1 MKKNFLFL
9 VSMVIIP
16 CIMCFG
22 FSLFSDEIQIGKG
35 GNTLESHY
43 LGKEVLIEMNG
54 LYKSMDVEEFVLG
67 ILPGTIP
74 ADYDMEALKVQAVL
88 IRTNVLKEM
97 QEKNTKDASDLSYR
111 YLTIEERADIWGEQN
126 YDKYEKRLETAVVK
140 TAGKVIEQEN
150 SLIMALYHEV
160 SIGRTASAKEI
171 LDEDISYLQSVE
183 SSQDVEAKHYMNI
196 LPYTWEEFGEI
207 LGEGS
212 GPEPALSTG
221 EAATEEQ
228 TSPKAEVTEAPVS
241 GAEAET
247 AQTSPEAGATE
258 APVSGA
264 GAEAVQTPPETGA
277 TEDPVSEAQ
286 KPVDDVAVAGEKIA
300 VTIEESTENGFV
312 KKLSVDGN
320 IYTGEEAMERFGL
333 SSTNFYV
340 EEIEGGIRFICLGK
354 GNCLGISQYGA
365 NYMALN
371 GSSVEDIVKY
381 YYKDVSLV
389 NYKK

>member
-1 MKKNFLFL
+1 
-9 VSMVIIP
+9 MVIIP

-74 ADYDMEALKVQAVL
+74 PDYDMEALKVQAVL

-196 LPYTWEEFGEI
+196 LPYTWKEFGEI

-212 GPEPALSTG
+212 KPESEVSTG
-221 EAATEEQ
+221 QAETAQ
-228 TSPKAEVTEAPVS
+228 TSPETGATEAPVS
-241 GAEAET
+241 GAEEET
-247 AQTSPEAGATE
+247 AQTPPETGVTE

-264 GAEAVQTPPETGA
+264 GAEAAQTPPEAGA
-277 TEDPVSEAQ
+277 TEAPVPKAEET
-286 KPVDDVAVAGEKIA
+286 VDDEAVEGEKIA

-340 EEIEGGIRFICLGK
+340 EEIEGGVRFICLGK

-389 NYKK
+389 DYKK

>member
-35 GNTLESHY
+35 GNTFESHY

-74 ADYDMEALKVQAVL
+74 PDYDMEALKVQAVL

-196 LPYTWEEFGEI
+196 LPYTWKEFGEI

-212 GPEPALSTG
+212 KPESEVSTG
-221 EAATEEQ
+221 QAETAQ
-228 TSPKAEVTEAPVS
+228 TSPETGATEAPVS
-241 GAEAET
+241 GAEEET
-247 AQTSPEAGATE
+247 AQTPPETGVTE

-264 GAEAVQTPPETGA
+264 GAEAAQTPPEAGA
-277 TEDPVSEAQ
+277 TEAPVPKAEET
-286 KPVDDVAVAGEKIA
+286 VDDEAVEGEKIA

-389 NYKK
+389 DYKK

>member
-74 ADYDMEALKVQAVL
+74 PDYDMEALKVQAVL

-196 LPYTWEEFGEI
+196 LPYTWKEFGEI

-212 GPEPALSTG
+212 KPESEVSTG
-221 EAATEEQ
+221 Q
-228 TSPKAEVTEAPVS
+228 
-241 GAEAET
+241 AET
-247 AQTSPEAGATE
+247 AQTSPETGATE

-264 GAEAVQTPPETGA
+264 GAEAAQTPPEAGA
-277 TEDPVSEAQ
+277 TEAPVPKAEET
-286 KPVDDVAVAGEKIA
+286 VDDEAVEGEKIA

-371 GSSVEDIVKY
+371 GSSVEDIIKY

-389 NYKK
+389 GYKK

>member
-74 ADYDMEALKVQAVL
+74 PDYDMEALKVQAVL

-196 LPYTWEEFGEI
+196 LPYTWKEFGEI

-212 GPEPALSTG
+212 KPESEVSTG
-221 EAATEEQ
+221 QAETAQ
-228 TSPKAEVTEAPVS
+228 TSPETGATEAPVS

-247 AQTSPEAGATE
+247 AQTPPETGVTE

-264 GAEAVQTPPETGA
+264 GAEAAQTPPEAGA
-277 TEDPVSEAQ
+277 TEAPVPKAEET
-286 KPVDDVAVAGEKIA
+286 VDDEAVEGEKIA

-371 GSSVEDIVKY
+371 GSSVEDIIKY

-389 NYKK
+389 GYKK

>member
-74 ADYDMEALKVQAVL
+74 PDYDMEALKVQAVL

-196 LPYTWEEFGEI
+196 LPYTWKEFGEI

-212 GPEPALSTG
+212 KPESEVSTG
-221 EAATEEQ
+221 QAETAQ
-228 TSPKAEVTEAPVS
+228 TSPETGATEAPVS

-247 AQTSPEAGATE
+247 AQTPPETGVTE

-264 GAEAVQTPPETGA
+264 GAEAAQTPPEAGA
-277 TEDPVSEAQ
+277 TEAPVPKAEET
-286 KPVDDVAVAGEKIA
+286 VDDEAVEGEKIA

-389 NYKK
+389 DYKK

>member
-1 MKKNFLFL
+1 
-9 VSMVIIP
+9 
-16 CIMCFG
+16 MCFG

-74 ADYDMEALKVQAVL
+74 PDYDMEALKVQAVL

-196 LPYTWEEFGEI
+196 LPYTWKEFGEI

-212 GPEPALSTG
+212 KPESEVSTG
-221 EAATEEQ
+221 QAETAQ
-228 TSPKAEVTEAPVS
+228 TSPETGATEAPVS
-241 GAEAET
+241 GAEEET
-247 AQTSPEAGATE
+247 AQTPPETGVTE

-264 GAEAVQTPPETGA
+264 GAEAAQTPPEAGA
-277 TEDPVSEAQ
+277 TEAPVPKAEET
-286 KPVDDVAVAGEKIA
+286 VDDEAVEGEKIA

-340 EEIEGGIRFICLGK
+340 EEIEGGVRFICLGK

-389 NYKK
+389 DYKK

>member
-16 CIMCFG
+16 CIMCFV
-22 FSLFSDEIQIGKG
+22 FSLFSDEIRIGKG

-54 LYKSMDVEEFVLG
+54 LYKSMDVEEFVVG

-171 LDEDISYLQSVE
+171 LDEDISYLQSVQ

-196 LPYTWEEFGEI
+196 LPYTWEEFGKI

-212 GPEPALSTG
+212 GTAVPAE
-221 EAATEEQ
+221 EAVTEEQ
-228 TSPKAEVTEAPVS
+228 ASSEAGVTEAPVPGAEAEAAQTPPEAGVTETPVP

-247 AQTSPEAGATE
+247 AQT
-258 APVSGA
+258 
-264 GAEAVQTPPETGA
+264 PPETG
-277 TEDPVSEAQ
+277 EPIN
-286 KPVDDVAVAGEKIA
+286 DVAEVDEKIA

-320 IYTGEEAMERFGL
+320 IYTGEEAMEKFGL
-333 SSTNFYV
+333 FSTNFYV

-389 NYKK
+389 DYKK

>member
-74 ADYDMEALKVQAVL
+74 PDYDMEALKVQAVL

-196 LPYTWEEFGEI
+196 LPYTWKEFGEI

-212 GPEPALSTG
+212 KPESEVSTG
-221 EAATEEQ
+221 QAETAQ
-228 TSPKAEVTEAPVS
+228 TSPETGATEAPVS
-241 GAEAET
+241 GAEEET
-247 AQTSPEAGATE
+247 AQTPPETGVTE

-264 GAEAVQTPPETGA
+264 GAEAAQTPPEAGA
-277 TEDPVSEAQ
+277 TEAPVPKAEET
-286 KPVDDVAVAGEKIA
+286 VDDEAVEGEKIA

-340 EEIEGGIRFICLGK
+340 EEIEGGVRFICLGK

-389 NYKK
+389 DYKK

>member
-1 MKKNFLFL
+1 MKKNILFL
-9 VSMVIIP
+9 ISMVIIP

-43 LGKEVLIEMNG
+43 LGKEVLIEING

-97 QEKNTKDASDLSYR
+97 QEKNTKDASDLSYH
-111 YLTIEERADIWGEQN
+111 YLTVEQRSEMWGRQN
-126 YDKYEKRLETAVVK
+126 YDKFEKRFKTAVVR

-196 LPYTWEEFGEI
+196 LPYTWEEFGEL
-207 LGEGS
+207 LGGGQDLASEAEAAQASSEEGMT
-212 GPEPALSTG
+212 EALSPG
-221 EAATEEQ
+221 TE
-228 TSPKAEVTEAPVS
+228 
-241 GAEAET
+241 
-247 AQTSPEAGATE
+247 
-258 APVSGA
+258 
-264 GAEAVQTPPETGA
+264 AEAVQTPSGEGV
-277 TEDPVSEAQ
+277 TEALSPGTEAGEAQ
-286 KPVDDVAVAGEKIA
+286 TPPEAGMPIDDTTATAGKIA
-300 VTIEESTENGFV
+300 VAIEESTENGFV
-312 KKLSVDGN
+312 KRLSVDGN
-320 IYTGEEAMERFGL
+320 VYTGEEAMEKFAL

-381 YYKDVSLV
+381 YYQDVSIV
-389 NYKK
+389 DYKK